1 RERERAPHRRTGLRR
16 FEDVDGVA
24 LGDGREVS
32 VYDRGMREDALG
44 RQVLEPVAQPR
55 APLGLDEL
63 LVAGAVAVTRA
74 AQAPLAQERRALVEH
89 VGEVLRRQALDDPRA
104 PERRRRDRIVEG
116 HVRALGDLDGLLLRL
131 ALFGDALGTAPP
143 LLALLLLA

>member
-1 RERERAPHRRTGLRR
+1 RHHVDLPLLDRALARQDEVRDAQEPAALLARERERAPHRRTGLRR

-74 AQAPLAQERRALVEH
+74 AQAPLAQER
-89 VGEVLRRQALDDPRA
+89 
-104 PERRRRDRIVEG
+104 
-116 HVRALGDLDGLLLRL
+116 
-131 ALFGDALGTAPP
+131 
-143 LLALLLLA
+143 